1 MTITWKITVLLNIL
15 TSKIFFWKPSINM
28 HLSKKIYILR
38 FNDNPFMTKALRK
51 ALMHR
56 SKLKNVFHK
65 TRAKEDWNNCKRTK
79 KPVADAGG
87 CHCCQCSTPKW
98 LTLIFRVEFSEL
110 RFLKM
115 LRTRFWNLT
124 KSNYGRHWSET
135 SVNGCSFSCCLLF
148 STIRDSVQC

>member
-1 MTITWKITVLLNIL
+1 
-15 TSKIFFWKPSINM
+15 M

-98 LTLIFRVEFSEL
+98 LTLIFRVEFS
-110 RFLKM
+110 FLKM
-115 LRTRFWNLT
+115 LRIRFSNLT
-124 KSNYGRHWSET
+124 KSSYGRHCSET
-135 SVNGCSFSCCLLF
+135 LTSVGGYNFSCCPVF
-148 STIRDSVQC
+148 SIAQFAIPCNIPSVLASFPTTNIQIF

>member
-1 MTITWKITVLLNIL
+1 
-15 TSKIFFWKPSINM
+15 M

-56 SKLKNVFHK
+56 SKLKIVFHK

-98 LTLIFRVEFSEL
+98 LTLIFRVEFS
-110 RFLKM
+110 FLKM
-115 LRTRFWNLT
+115 LRIRFSNLT
-124 KSNYGRHWSET
+124 KSSYGRHCSET
-135 SVNGCSFSCCLLF
+135 LTSVGEDTIFLFALFLAQFAILCNVLSVLASFPTTNIQIF
-148 STIRDSVQC
+148 